1 LHSLKGQHTIAT
13 VKSGIKSIMKSVAA
27 LKLKT
32 MRTFFGLMAGS
43 KMMIINN
50 EKLDAKFKEALS
62 PLLTKK
68 CEA

>member
-1 LHSLKGQHTIAT
+1 
-13 VKSGIKSIMKSVAA
+13 MKSVAA